1 MNNTDFETEAERME
15 REAFEAGNFETLPD
29 SDAVEFEDGESEVAT
44 DPDAEHARFMFDRY

>member
-1 MNNTDFETEAERME
+1 ME